1 MLNIKRGRAKA
12 VRMKTFVSERAAA
25 QCLLCFVLALTVTEC
40 LPLFETATAASAA
53 SSTSP
58 YVEDLLRLYN
68 VSNEDVEASRQK
80 QIATRHSA
88 SVNHRHLPPTIN
100 RHQQHEQH
108 LSSLHLPEAASPA
121 SSLDAQI
128 IIHQRNRSNV
138 TVNMSTR
145 SAFQRKQEVI
155 RNILDFVNQNGR
167 PQMPSGGSPLGPIPP
182 FFSPFSRPDATADL
196 YERTRYLQPSC
207 ETPKHTD
214 DEMWSTGATL
224 PLSLHLF
231 FNLSGIQSQTRHGYQ
246 LYVTAAKL
254 RLFKFAEG
262 EAMPSTSSPT
272 ESADANL
279 ASDRLEPNVQT
290 LKAVPFFEPP
300 LHASYEEKIRVSV
313 HNYTRALKRNRVQK
327 KKLLDSQMALAK
339 EEGYMELDI
348 KLAARWWLA
357 PGGRNFGLVI
367 EVEDTDGQR
376 KPITQFFRPRNCS
389 PESGSARSDELT
401 DPANVASPVLEL
413 TLIEMPEG
421 KSVFEVP
428 SNAARGRSDDME
440 STSNDDGD
448 AFAELMD
455 ESSPRRHRHQHSVQA
470 VHASQEEQA
479 DEAVFRVN
487 NHSAKHGV
495 PYNPTA
501 HQVGKHHRTMNPS
514 TSRLGHGQAFN
525 HRSTPSPVPTLAT
538 LEDHDL
544 FRDTEEEETTRAE
557 IDGSRFQLR
566 PTNLFMQRMMQH
578 HQSQQHTH
586 SNSKPAHHSRTKDNR
601 KQ

>member
-1 MLNIKRGRAKA
+1 MNETIYYTS
-12 VRMKTFVSERAAA
+12 VSTFRCRFS
-25 QCLLCFVLALTVTEC
+25 FMI
-40 LPLFETATAASAA
+40 F
-53 SSTSP
+53 
-58 YVEDLLRLYN
+58 
-68 VSNEDVEASRQK
+68 
-80 QIATRHSA
+80 
-88 SVNHRHLPPTIN
+88 
-100 RHQQHEQH
+100 
-108 LSSLHLPEAASPA
+108 
-121 SSLDAQI
+121 
-128 IIHQRNRSNV
+128 
-138 TVNMSTR
+138 R

-167 PQMPSGGSPLGPIPP
+167 PQMPSGGSSLGIGPIPP
-182 FFSPFSRPDATADL
+182 FLSHFSRPEATADL
-196 YERTRYLQPSC
+196 YERTRYIQPSC
-207 ETPKHTD
+207 DTPKHTD
-214 DEMWSTGATL
+214 EEMWSTGATL

-262 EAMPSTSSPT
+262 EAMPSVPLPA
-272 ESADANL
+272 ESADAGL
-279 ASDRLEPNVQT
+279 ASDSLEPTLQT

-300 LHASYEEKIRVSV
+300 LHYEEKIRVSV

-339 EEGYMELDI
+339 EENYMKLDI

-357 PGGRNFGLVI
+357 SGGRNFGLVI

-389 PESGSARSDELT
+389 PESSSTRSDELI

-440 STSNDDGD
+440 SIGSDDGD
-448 AFAELMD
+448 AFTELMD

-470 VHASQEEQA
+470 VHTSQEEQA

-487 NHSAKHGV
+487 NHSVKNGI
-495 PYNPTA
+495 PYNPTVL
-501 HQVGKHHRTMNPS
+501 QVSKHHRTLNPS
-514 TSRLGHGQAFN
+514 TSRLGHSQTSN

-544 FRDTEEEETTRAE
+544 FRDTEDEETTRAE
-557 IDGSRFQLR
+557 TEGSRFQLR
-566 PTNLFMQRMMQH
+566 PTSLFMQRMMQH
-578 HQSQQHTH
+578 HQSQQHH
-586 SNSKPAHHSRTKDNR
+586 FNSKPAHHLRTKDNR